1 MKSFAAA
8 VVLSGLVVVSGCSPV
23 DSNGFS
29 RGDLDACAGVTV
41 EVNFGVLSDDDNAE
55 CVEFE
60 GESALAADV
69 LAFAGVTTEGT
80 EAYGDLVVCRVNDLP
95 SATEEI
101 VVEGEDPYLETCVDM
116 PPAVAYWALWQKP
129 DPQSPWDYAM
139 EGLGT
144 LMVTPGS
151 SLGLAFS
158 SGDDVVMP
166 SIEP

>member
-1 MKSFAAA
+1 MKSLAAA
-8 VVLSGLVVVSGCSPV
+8 VVLSGLVVVSGCSPI

-29 RGDLDACAGVTV
+29 RGEIGACSGVTV
-41 EVNFGVLSDDDNAE
+41 EVNYGTLSDDHFAE

-60 GESALAADV
+60 GESALATEV

-95 SATEEI
+95 SDEKEI
-101 VVEGEDPYLETCVDM
+101 VVEGEEPYLETCAEM
-116 PPAVAYWALWQKP
+116 PPAFAYWALWQKP
-129 DPQSPWDYAM
+129 DQESPWDYAM
-139 EGLGT
+139 EGVGT
-144 LMVTPGS
+144 LMVMPGS